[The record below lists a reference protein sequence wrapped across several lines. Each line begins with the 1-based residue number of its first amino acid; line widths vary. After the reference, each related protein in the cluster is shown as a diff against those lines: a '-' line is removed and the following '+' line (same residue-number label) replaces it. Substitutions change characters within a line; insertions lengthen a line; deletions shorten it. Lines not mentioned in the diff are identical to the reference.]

1 MPSSPKE
8 ADNLLELALKTDK
21 PFAIRY
27 PKINLKYDFQK
38 KEDIVLG
45 SWSVIASGEDGIIIT
60 YGDFVS
66 RAQNICEKLS
76 IDNINLTIIN
86 ARFLKP
92 IDEKMLTKI
101 LKYYKKVFIYEE
113 SMEGCSLDSV
123 VLSFASKIN
132 TKNDFHIYNIPNKF
146 MFTATR
152 EELIRLN
159 NLDEESIYN
168 KIKNEYKK

>member
-1 MPSSPKE
+1 
-8 ADNLLELALKTDK
+8 
-21 PFAIRY
+21 
-27 PKINLKYDFQK
+27 
-38 KEDIVLG
+38 
-45 SWSVIASGEDGIIIT
+45 
-60 YGDFVS
+60 
-66 RAQNICEKLS
+66 
-76 IDNINLTIIN
+76 
-86 ARFLKP
+86 
-92 IDEKMLTKI
+92 MLTKI

-132 TKNDFHIYNIPNKF
+132 SKNDFCIYNIPNKF

-152 EELIRLN
+152 EELIKLN

>member
-1 MPSSPKE
+1 M
-8 ADNLLELALKTDK
+8 
-21 PFAIRY
+21 
-27 PKINLKYDFQK
+27 
-38 KEDIVLG
+38 
-45 SWSVIASGEDGIIIT
+45 IIT

-76 IDNINLTIIN
+76 KDNINLTIIN

-92 IDEKMLTKI
+92 IDEKMLSKI

-132 TKNDFHIYNIPNKF
+132 SKNDFYIYNIPNKF

-152 EELIRLN
+152 EELIKLN
-159 NLDEESIYN
+159 NLDEETIYN
-168 KIKNEYKK
+168 KIKKEYKN